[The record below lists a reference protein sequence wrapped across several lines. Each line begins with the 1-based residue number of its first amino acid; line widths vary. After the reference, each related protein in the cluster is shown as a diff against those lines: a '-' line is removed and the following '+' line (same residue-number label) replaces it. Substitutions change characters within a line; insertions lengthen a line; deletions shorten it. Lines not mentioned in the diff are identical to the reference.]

1 MTSLCWAYMCSKFS
15 QGFSFH
21 YCSSRSGA
29 LSITAVSIT
38 ALSITAVSITA
49 VSMTDFLRK
58 QTAAILQLNEFL
70 YRFFGSRS
78 GEEQ

>member
-1 MTSLCWAYMCSKFS
+1 MCSKFS

-38 ALSITAVSITA
+38 ALSITAVS
-49 VSMTDFLRK
+49 MTDFLRK

-70 YRFFGSRS
+70 CRFFGSRS